1 MNEFFRYFFG
11 EGDTQEFALFTLA
24 HIIPIV
30 AAVLV
35 ILLIY
40 FKRDAISRL
49 KNEENIRYA
58 MAFALIITDM
68 SYYWRYTAHPDLES
82 GPIENLPIGI
92 CAWSIIMS
100 SYMVIG
106 KKQAIFDIV
115 YFWLLTVSLFAV
127 LTPTPINFT
136 GPTRYRYYQFWLEHT
151 LGYIALFYM
160 IFVHKMRPT
169 VRSAVRSYIA
179 LAIAAVFAYLINRLL
194 PGANYL
200 YMARP
205 ESAPSILDILPP
217 YFPLR
222 LAIMAEVITL
232 MYALAYLPWYVKD
245 RKSPLTETNNIQ

>member
-1 MNEFFRYFFG
+1 VKEFFRYFFG
-11 EGDTQEFALFTLA
+11 EGETQEFSIFTLA
-24 HIIPIV
+24 HLIPVVI
-30 AAVLV
+30 AVLV

-40 FKRDAISRL
+40 FKRDAISSF

-68 SYYWRYTAHPDLES
+68 SYYWRYTAHPGLES
-82 GPIENLPIGI
+82 GPVENLPIGI

-106 KKQAIFDIV
+106 KKQVIFDIV

-127 LTPTPINFT
+127 LTPTAISFT

-169 VRSAVRSYIA
+169 VRSAIRSYVA
-179 LAIAAVFAYLINRLL
+179 LAAAAVFAYFINRMI

-205 ESAPSILDILPP
+205 EAAPSILDILPP

-222 LAIMAEVITL
+222 LAIMAAVITL
-232 MYALAYLPWYVKD
+232 MYALAYLPWYIRD
-245 RKSPLTETNNIQ
+245 RRSIRSETKQRL